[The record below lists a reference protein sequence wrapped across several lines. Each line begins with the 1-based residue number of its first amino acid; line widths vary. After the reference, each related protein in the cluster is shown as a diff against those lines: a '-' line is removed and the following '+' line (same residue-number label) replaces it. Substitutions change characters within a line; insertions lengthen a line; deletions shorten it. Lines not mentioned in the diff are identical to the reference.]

1 MLVEQPGK
9 VGGRLVA
16 VSSLSD
22 IFQGTFERLN
32 QWASDAIRSNICLL
46 VAHNRYGDL
55 GPQKEQCIKKSQ
67 KISSQF

>member
-9 VGGRLVA
+9 VDGRLVA

-32 QWASDAIRSNICLL
+32 LWASDAIRSNTCL
-46 VAHNRYGDL
+46 VAHNRYGGL
-55 GPQKEQCIKKSQ
+55 GPQKEQCTKKSQ
-67 KISSQF
+67 KINSQF